1 MYMKG
6 ISSFWICAMVFA
18 GMVLTANKCEK
29 GEDPEEE
36 IPTITD
42 VEGNEYEIVEIGTQ
56 WWMAENLKVTKY
68 NNGDL
73 IGTTNPATLDLSDQD
88 WGEGTPKYQWA
99 YDGNEAN
106 VELYGRLYTWYAI
119 TDPRGVCP
127 TGWHVPSRDE
137 WIKLQ
142 DYLIAAGYNYDGT
155 TTGNKIAKAMSSLTN
170 WIASS
175 TDGSA
180 GNSDYPAKRNATGFR
195 ALPAGIRWTDG
206 EFDGLGLSGN
216 WFTST
221 NYYDDYDGIFWG
233 FVIFNTSWGL
243 GAGTCDHEPDALS
256 VRCVKN

>member
-1 MYMKG
+1 MKK
-6 ISSFWICAMVFA
+6 SVSFWTVLLVVTSFA
-18 GMVLTANKCEK
+18 LIANKCEK
-29 GEDPEEE
+29 SDPGEEE

-42 VEGNEYEIVEIGTQ
+42 IEGNEYEIVEIGTQ

-73 IGTTNPATLDLSDQD
+73 IGTTSPATLDLSDQAHD
-88 WGEGTPKYQWA
+88 AGKPRFQWA

-127 TGWHVPSRDE
+127 TGWHVPSYNE
-137 WIKLQ
+137 WITLQ
-142 DYLIAAGYNYDGT
+142 DFLIAGGYNYDGT
-155 TTGNKIAKAMSSLTN
+155 TTGNKIAKAMSALTN

-175 TDGSA
+175 TEGSV
-180 GNSDYPAKRNATGFR
+180 GNVDYPAKRNSSEFR

-206 EFDGLGLSGN
+206 EFDGLGISGN

-221 NYYDDYDGIFWG
+221 NYYNDYDGIFWG
-233 FVIFNTSWGL
+233 FVIFNSSWGL
-243 GAGTCDHEPDALS
+243 SAGTCDHEPDALS
-256 VRCVKN
+256 VRCIKN

>member
-1 MYMKG
+1 MKK
-6 ISSFWICAMVFA
+6 SVSFWTVLLVVTGFA
-18 GMVLTANKCEK
+18 LMANKCERS
-29 GEDPEEE
+29 DPGEEE

-42 VEGNEYEIVEIGTQ
+42 MEGNEYEIVEIGTQ

-73 IGTTNPATLDLSDQD
+73 IGTTNPPTLDLSDQAHD
-88 WGEGTPKYQWA
+88 AGKPRYQWA

-127 TGWHVPSRDE
+127 TGWHVPSYNE
-137 WIKLQ
+137 WITLQ
-142 DYLIAAGYNYDGT
+142 DFLIAGYNYDGT
-155 TTGNKIAKAMSSLTN
+155 TTGNKIAKAMSALTN

-175 TDGSA
+175 TEGSV
-180 GNSDYPAKRNATGFR
+180 GNVDYPAKRNSSNFR

-206 EFDGLGLSGN
+206 EFDGLGISGN

-233 FVIFNTSWGL
+233 FVIFNSSWGL
-243 GAGTCDHEPDALS
+243 SAGTCDHEPDALS